1 MKILI
6 AGPTF
11 YPNVNGASYF
21 TQRLAHYLNKR
32 GHSVLVIAPSRFL
45 HHETYKLNGVSVLG
59 IRSFSIFIN
68 GVRIA
73 QSFFIKNTI
82 QKIIKEFSPDI
93 IHLQSHLAFSNTI
106 IKVAKELG
114 IPVVGTNHFMPENLT
129 HYLHLPKKIE
139 AYIIRLAWN
148 DFRRVFEKLNAVTAP
163 TETGAQILTK
173 IGLKKPISSISNGI
187 DLEIFNNKNN
197 SDYLRKKYHLP
208 NKPTLMYLGRLDKEK
223 YVDFLLKAFAI
234 ATKKIDAHFVTAGFG
249 AEEANL
255 KKLVTDLGIEK
266 SVTFTGFVPDKDKP
280 NLYRVADCFLI
291 AGTVELQSIA
301 TMEAMASG
309 LPIIAVNAMALPHL
323 VKHGKNGFLFQE
335 GQTESVAKHIVS
347 IFSDKEL
354 RNKMSEESLKI
365 IEEHDINKIIKKYE
379 SLYQKAI
386 DTENKVS

>member
-1 MKILI
+1 
-6 AGPTF
+6 
-11 YPNVNGASYF
+11 
-21 TQRLAHYLNKR
+21 
-32 GHSVLVIAPSRFL
+32 
-45 HHETYKLNGVSVLG
+45 
-59 IRSFSIFIN
+59 
-68 GVRIA
+68 
-73 QSFFIKNTI
+73 
-82 QKIIKEFSPDI
+82 
-93 IHLQSHLAFSNTI
+93 
-106 IKVAKELG
+106 
-114 IPVVGTNHFMPENLT
+114 
-129 HYLHLPKKIE
+129 
-139 AYIIRLAWN
+139 
-148 DFRRVFEKLNAVTAP
+148 
-163 TETGAQILTK
+163 
-173 IGLKKPISSISNGI
+173 
-187 DLEIFNNKNN
+187 
-197 SDYLRKKYHLP
+197 
-208 NKPTLMYLGRLDKEK
+208 MYLGRLDKEK